1 MRVDDDLR
9 ERLADTLCPVCHA
22 QGAFVLVGLD
32 YPAFGRVL
40 CGASMGDV
48 LEQARQHGHFIEW
61 LEKPKELA
69 KSRRRSKMRKVDSL
83 TERCE
88 LCLRGADEL
97 TAPAKLEPHHAI
109 EVAHGGTDDDENRR
123 VYCTDCHSL
132 IHWLRRTLGRSQAR

>member
-9 ERLADTLCPVCHA
+9 QRLADTVCPVCHT

-32 YPAFGRVL
+32 FPAFGRVL
-40 CGASMGDV
+40 CGHSMGDV
-48 LEQARQHGHFIEW
+48 LEQARQHGHFIDW

-69 KSRRRSKMRKVDSL
+69 RARRRAKTRKVDDL

-88 LCLRGADEL
+88 LCLRGASEL
-97 TAPAKLEPHHAI
+97 HPPARLNAHHAV
-109 EVAHGGTDDDENRR
+109 EVQHGGEDDDENRR

-132 IHWLRRTLGRSQAR
+132 IHWLRRTLGRPHAT